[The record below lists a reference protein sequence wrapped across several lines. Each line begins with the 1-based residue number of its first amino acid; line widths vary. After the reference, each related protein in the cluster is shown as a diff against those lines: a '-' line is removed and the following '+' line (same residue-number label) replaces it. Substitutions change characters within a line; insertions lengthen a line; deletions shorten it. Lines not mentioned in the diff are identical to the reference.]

1 MRTIRIGS
9 GAGYSGDRIEP
20 AVELAEK
27 GDIQYL
33 VFECLGERTVA
44 LAQQARMKNP
54 DSGYDPLLEERM
66 RAVLPVCASQGI
78 RIVTN
83 MGAANPLAAAR
94 KTAEIARSL
103 GLSSLKIAAIVGDDV
118 LDACKER
125 DLPIMEFDG
134 TIKQLGNRLLS
145 ANAYLGAEPIA
156 EALSAGADIVITG
169 RASDPALFLA
179 PMIHAF
185 GWAMDDWN
193 LLGQGTVA
201 GHLLECAG
209 QITGGY
215 FADPGYKDIPDL
227 ARLGFPIGE
236 VGEDGGLVITKVK
249 GSGGAVTAQTCKE
262 QLLYEVHDP
271 TQYIQPDVVAD
282 FSQVKVEEIAP
293 NRVRVSGGRGTKRTG
308 TLKVSVG
315 YVDSYIGEG
324 QISYAG
330 PGALAR
336 GRLALEIV
344 RERLKLTGVAA
355 SELWFELIGVDSLHG
370 ANLAAKA
377 NEPYEVR
384 VRVTGRT
391 ENLREAVRIGNEVE
405 TLYTNGPAAGGGAV
419 GVERFDLVADS
430 DSFAQI
436 FGAAGDAHADLVR
449 LAGARGDLSPVQ
461 RVDADQLEPPVAGG
475 DAGEFQPLA
484 NDFQRQ
490 PPPRQC
496 AGAGIGNLAL
506 ADIAVD
512 VANRDLQRA
521 GTFCSPSAADPHAV
535 RRDLLD
541 LHLRKIRDH
550 VGLDILRGIVHLVEQ
565 LLLAGLRRHRAAG
578 AFDLGDDQAAVFADF
593 ADRKAEPREIGNVL
607 VAGVGE
613 VAAGDLAGAFKQMS
627 GDGALPQ
634 QVPVIHRPAEGVNH
648 RRQKQRGI
656 GGAPGDHDIGAAG
669 ERLRDR
675 LGAEIGIG
683 RQ

>member
-20 AVELAEK
+20 AIELAEK
-27 GDIQYL
+27 GGIDYL

-54 DSGYDPLLEERM
+54 ESGCDPLLEERM
-66 RAVLPVCASQGI
+66 RAVLPLCAASGI

-83 MGAANPLAAAR
+83 MGAANPEAAAK

-103 GLSSLKIAAIVGDDV
+103 GLSKLKIAAIVGDDV
-118 LDACKER
+118 LDACKAG
-125 DLPIMEFDG
+125 DFPIMEFDG
-134 TIKQLGNRLLS
+134 TIKQLGNKLLS
-145 ANAYLGAEPIA
+145 ANAYLGAEPMA
-156 EALSAGADIVITG
+156 EALKAGADVVITG

-236 VGEDGGLVITKVK
+236 VGADGSLVVTKVP

-271 TQYIQPDVVAD
+271 RQYFQPDVVAD
-282 FSQVKVEEIAP
+282 FSQVSVEEIAP
-293 NRVRVSGGRGTKRTG
+293 DRVRVSGGRGAKRTD

-315 YVDSYIGEG
+315 YVDSFIGEG

-336 GRLALEIV
+336 GRLALDIV
-344 RERLKLTGVAA
+344 RERLKLTGVAT
-355 SELWFELIGVDSLHG
+355 SELRFDLIGVDSLHG
-370 ANLAAKA
+370 SRVSAHA

-384 VRVTGRT
+384 VRVSGRT

-405 TLYTNGPAAGGGAV
+405 TLYTNGPAGGGGAWKSARDV
-419 GVERFDLVADS
+419 VA
-430 DSFAQI
+430 
-436 FGAAGDAHADLVR
+436 
-449 LAGARGDLSPVQ
+449 
-461 RVDADQLEPPVAGG
+461 VAS
-475 DAGEFQPLA
+475 
-484 NDFQRQ
+484 
-490 PPPRQC
+490 
-496 AGAGIGNLAL
+496 
-506 ADIAVD
+506 V
-512 VANRDLQRA
+512 
-521 GTFCSPSAADPHAV
+521 
-535 RRDLLD
+535 LL
-541 LHLRKIRDH
+541 
-550 VGLDILRGIVHLVEQ
+550 
-565 LLLAGLRRHRAAG
+565 
-578 AFDLGDDQAAVFADF
+578 
-593 ADRKAEPREIGNVL
+593 PRE
-607 VAGVGE
+607 
-613 VAAGDLAGAFKQMS
+613 LA
-627 GDGALPQ
+627 
-634 QVPVIHRPAEGVNH
+634 RPHVRFVEA
-648 RRQKQRGI
+648 
-656 GGAPGDHDIGAAG
+656 
-669 ERLRDR
+669 
-675 LGAEIGIG
+675 
-683 RQ
+683 